1 MPNESRRRRIAAL
14 VFAAAGVVAAAGC
27 VTESVEPT
35 PPAPG
40 ELPPPRSGEALPST
54 PSAPS
59 AQPKSPEALSEF
71 GRTLQTL
78 DRWVDEY
85 VSLAATP
92 GEEARNQRT
101 VKGAAIESEVQ
112 KFVEPLLG
120 LALDAEAGARQ
131 RIAVKALAFVRP
143 ERADQAAATLV
154 RIVDLRTERGL
165 LTAATFALSRIASP
179 RMPLDP
185 VLGVVASDDRDVRS
199 NALLTVW
206 NVLEARQASGDPV
219 DAGTRAAV
227 LPVVEGALFD
237 LADPLVRGHAAA
249 ALGALGDPQAVDPL
263 LNLLRDG
270 NAFVRTQTSLALG
283 KLGDQRAVP
292 AIAEL
297 LDESPKGTVRGAMI
311 LAIRLLLE
319 KRGIAAPTDLPDD
332 ERAWRAYLER
342 LPR

>member
-1 MPNESRRRRIAAL
+1 MSTRIRYSAAL
-14 VFAAAGVVAAAGC
+14 PLLVGMLAAAAC
-27 VTESVEPT
+27 VTDDGPGA
-35 PPAPG
+35 PASPENPG
-40 ELPPPRSGEALPST
+40 VPGPRAGGAPAN
-54 PSAPS
+54 PSAATEPRPAES
-59 AQPKSPEALSEF
+59 AERLSEI

-78 DRWVDEY
+78 DKWVDEY
-85 VSLAATP
+85 VRLSSMP
-92 GEEARNQRT
+92 GDEARNQRT

-112 KFVEPLLG
+112 QIVETLLA
-120 LALDAEAGARQ
+120 LALDAQAGVRQ
-131 RIAVKALAFVRP
+131 RVAVKSIAFVRP

-154 RIVDLRTERGL
+154 RLVDPRTERGL
-165 LTAATFALSRIASP
+165 LTSATFSLARIASP
-179 RMPLDP
+179 RTPLDP
-185 VLGVVASDDRDVRS
+185 LLAVVPSDDRDVRS
-199 NALLTVW
+199 NALLAIW
-206 NVLEARQASGDPV
+206 NILESRRDAGSV
-219 DAGTRAAV
+219 IDAGTQAAV

-237 LADPLVRGHAAA
+237 LSDPLVRGHAAA

-319 KRGIAAPTDLPDD
+319 KRGIAPPTDLPDD
-332 ERAWRAYLER
+332 ERAWRAYLDR